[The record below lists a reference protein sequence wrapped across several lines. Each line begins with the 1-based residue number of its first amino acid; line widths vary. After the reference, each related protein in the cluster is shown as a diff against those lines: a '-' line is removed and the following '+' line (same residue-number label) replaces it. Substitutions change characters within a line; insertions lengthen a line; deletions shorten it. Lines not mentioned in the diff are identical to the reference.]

1 MVEQFKSEWI
11 KKVDED
17 ILWICQVPRSGGTLL
32 LRLLDSHPEIHCYP
46 TVFGFENEERIWP
59 QKDEFMEAKENILDN
74 VFSNMNLEKF
84 HFKGIR
90 KQSSNMPQELYPI
103 YFDGGWYKSIY
114 QMFLSGQKPRDHF
127 NAFFTA
133 LFNAWRNYQNLYGD
147 KKYIVGH
154 MTLWLPHLY
163 TKNFRNFIAD
173 YHEGKMIF
181 MIRDPKDWLAS
192 ALALKKHSHFSSD
205 PKEIMKEYKTY
216 LEHANN
222 LADNDSFI
230 IFQFEDLVNKPRKT
244 MTELVK
250 HLNLKFN
257 ERLLFPSFNGAP
269 FYQNSSFNLERK
281 AVIDPGVLGKGS
293 SLSPRAIKAID
304 AEFYDLYNSV
314 KASRTF

>member
-17 ILWICQVPRSGGTLL
+17 ILWICQLPRAGGTLL

-46 TVFGFENEERIWP
+46 TVFGFDNKERIWP
-59 QKDEFMEAKENILDN
+59 KKDEFIEAKENILDN

-103 YFDGGWYKSIY
+103 YFDGNWYKSIY
-114 QMFLSGQKPRDHF
+114 EMSLSGPKPRDHF

-133 LFNAWRNYQNLYGD
+133 IFNAWRNYQNLYGD

-173 YHEGKMIF
+173 YREGKMIF
-181 MIRDPKDWLAS
+181 MIRDPKDCSPQHL
-192 ALALKKHSHFSSD
+192 HSRNIH
-205 PKEIMKEYKTY
+205 T
-216 LEHANN
+216 
-222 LADNDSFI
+222 
-230 IFQFEDLVNKPRKT
+230 FQVIPRK
-244 MTELVK
+244 L
-250 HLNLKFN
+250 
-257 ERLLFPSFNGAP
+257 
-269 FYQNSSFNLERK
+269 
-281 AVIDPGVLGKGS
+281 
-293 SLSPRAIKAID
+293 
-304 AEFYDLYNSV
+304 
-314 KASRTF
+314 